1 MSAIAECPKCGNLI
15 DSDEVVC
22 NQCGFDRSKAETH
35 KPEKVT
41 QTEPVY
47 SSASA
52 TSSISKQE
60 LLEQTINGER
70 NITIGKNNIVLII
83 LTAVVFFLVVFTA
96 ASSKSTPWLLLFML
110 GMIAPFSITG
120 YYVGRRTG
128 NALEGAWFGAILG
141 PLGIVIAF
149 ALEDKERERCI
160 MCGEKIYTYAQVCPH
175 CGDKKS

>member
-1 MSAIAECPKCGNLI
+1 MSEIAECPKCGNLI

-22 NQCGFDRSKAETH
+22 NQCGFDRSMAETH
-35 KPEKVT
+35 KPEKT
-41 QTEPVY
+41 IPTASAY
-47 SSASA
+47 SSASVA
-52 TSSISKQE
+52 NSASKQD

-83 LTAVVFFLVVFTA
+83 LTAVVVFLVVFIA
-96 ASSKSTPWLLLFML
+96 ASSKSTPWVLFFML
-110 GMIAPFSITG
+110 GMIAPFTITG

-149 ALEDKERERCI
+149 VLEDKDREQCV
-160 MCGEKIYTYAQVCPH
+160 MCGEKIYTYAQVCPY